1 MRIIDCEQGTKEW
14 LQARLGCP
22 TGSGYAKL
30 ITATG
35 TASTQAETYINQL
48 IAETLTG
55 TIPETYSNEYMQRGT
70 ELEPTARE
78 YYEMAT
84 GSVVEQVGFC
94 KHDQLKTG
102 VSPDGLVGTDGGI
115 EIKCPAPSTHVAYL
129 RSGKLPATYK
139 QQVMGCLWI
148 TNREWWDFVSYHET
162 MPSLIVRVYRDEDY
176 IEKLASQVS
185 QAVEIIGNEVER
197 LRKMQ

>member
-1 MRIIDCEQGTKEW
+1 MRIIDCEQGTEEW

-70 ELEPTARE
+70 ELEP
-78 YYEMAT
+78 
-84 GSVVEQVGFC
+84 
-94 KHDQLKTG
+94 
-102 VSPDGLVGTDGGI
+102 I
-115 EIKCPAPSTHVAYL
+115 CP
-129 RSGKLPATYK
+129 
-139 QQVMGCLWI
+139 
-148 TNREWWDFVSYHET
+148 
-162 MPSLIVRVYRDEDY
+162 
-176 IEKLASQVS
+176 
-185 QAVEIIGNEVER
+185 
-197 LRKMQ
+197 